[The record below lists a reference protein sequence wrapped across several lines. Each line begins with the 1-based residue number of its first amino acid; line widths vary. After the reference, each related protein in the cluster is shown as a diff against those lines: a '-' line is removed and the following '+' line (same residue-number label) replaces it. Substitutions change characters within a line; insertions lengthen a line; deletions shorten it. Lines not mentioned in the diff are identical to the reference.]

1 MGISTL
7 MLALYMM
14 HRWKRTGIVAAAF
27 FLVTTSNAAFADPP
41 PTPSP
46 SPRLGWSNSLDGF
59 ASLVDQAAGGPGVQP
74 PEGAGFASGSPLSPM
89 TPYDTFASTPNTPGI
104 GGVGQFVLTTQ
115 YAGKRIDASLQS
127 GFGYATG
134 SVTNDVYWTEPLL
147 PTLNPHVGSQA
158 LPYSVTF
165 PSHAGQ
171 DDGSGT
177 RASILE
183 GSVGGHD
190 GAWLVRGGW
199 FNLNQSDRFVFA
211 QPPLTSLT
219 PAVMAQTAES
229 LGSGAPSLDAWPAL
243 ASAVPLQGVD
253 LTLHEKSTTLEM
265 TNAALPSLPG
275 TSARIT
281 LGSIVLDRGGGTRF
295 SGDLLHLTT
304 GGNLLNTTVLFGVNA
319 QLNPG
324 PQGELPTS
332 LLGGQSQT
340 IAGLRAA
347 FHWAGP
353 FDGLAELGRAWY
365 DANNVLKPGTASPG
379 GYYHVALIRTSGH
392 AISSIEGYRFEPR
405 YATAIM
411 PYGAPENIW
420 SVAWS
425 WPGIWL
431 KSTYQL
437 VDNTVVGANRQGYRL
452 RYTLRGGPFEARAAY
467 GAYQQIETATTDNGT
482 QTGFVE
488 GFFLPQQPG
497 NGTLGQMH
505 QYAAWLAW
513 HPKVADLTIDYVD
526 DTMHRDFQPAFPQD
540 AVSLNAPQVV
550 FAASK
555 SLSKQTLVSL
565 GYGRFAMRGSWAHGG
580 LTNVT
585 YAQNVTFVGA
595 QLAESPDAVVLVQLR
610 STAFSG
616 LPSIIG
622 GPSPNYRGSMLIL
635 DQHFHL

>member
-1 MGISTL
+1 
-7 MLALYMM
+7 M
-14 HRWKRTGIVAAAF
+14 HRWKRTIIVAAAF
-27 FLVTTSNAAFADPP
+27 FLSTTSSMALADP
-41 PTPSP
+41 TPAQSP

-59 ASLVDQAAGGPGVQP
+59 ASVVDQAADGPGIQP
-74 PEGAGFASGSPLSPM
+74 PEGAGFAGVSPLSPM
-89 TPYDTFASTPNTPGI
+89 TPYDTFASIPNTPGI
-104 GGVGQFVLTTQ
+104 GGIAQFILTTQ
-115 YAGKRIDASLQS
+115 YASKRIDASIQS
-127 GFGYATG
+127 GFGHVTG
-134 SVTNDVYWTEPLL
+134 SLTNNVYWTEPLM
-147 PTLNPHVGSQA
+147 PTLNPHLGSQA
-158 LPYSVTF
+158 LPYSITF

-171 DDGSGT
+171 DDGTNT
-177 RASILE
+177 RASILG
-183 GSVGGHD
+183 GSVGSHD
-190 GAWLVRGGW
+190 GAWLLRGGW
-199 FNLNQSDRFVFA
+199 FNLNQSDSFVFA

-219 PAVMAQTAES
+219 PAVLVQTAES
-229 LGSGAPSLDAWPAL
+229 LGNGAPSLDAWPAL
-243 ASAVPLQGVD
+243 VSTSPLQGVD

-275 TSARIT
+275 TSARIM

-295 SGDLLHLTT
+295 SGELLHVATS
-304 GGNLLNTTVLFGVNA
+304 GNILNTTVLFGANA

-353 FDGLAELGRAWY
+353 FDALAEVGRAWY
-365 DANNVLKPGTASPG
+365 DANNVLNTGTATPG

-392 AISSIEGYRFEPR
+392 AATSIEGYRFEPR
-405 YATAIM
+405 YATAYL
-411 PYGAPENIW
+411 PYGVPENIW

-437 VDNTVVGANRQGYRL
+437 VDNTVTGANRQGYRL

-467 GAYQQIETATTDNGT
+467 GSYQQIQTATTDNAT

-497 NGTLGQMH
+497 TGTLGQMH
-505 QYAAWLAW
+505 QYAAWFAW

-565 GYGRFAMRGSWAHGG
+565 GYGRFAMRGSWAQGS
-580 LTNVT
+580 LTNVN
-585 YAQNVTFVGA
+585 YAQNVTFTGA
-595 QLAESPDAVVLVQLR
+595 QLAESQNAVVLVQLR

-622 GPSPNYRGSMLIL
+622 GPLPNYRGTALII
-635 DQHFHL
+635 DQHFHI